1 MRAVALICARGGSKG
16 VPGKNVR
23 PLGGRPLIAWAI
35 AAARVLPRVGRVI
48 VSTDSM
54 EIADVARTAG
64 ADVPFMRPAELAE
77 DASSEWPVW
86 QHALSFLHDDEGAY
100 PDALLVVPTTAPLR
114 EPNDLD
120 RCLDAFA
127 RGDVD
132 TVITVTDAHRNPY
145 FNMVTTGTDGL
156 ARLVIPPPGA
166 VTRRQDAPAV
176 FDMTTVGYVARPSF
190 VMQSRGLFE
199 GRVRSVHVP
208 VERALDIDTLLDFR
222 LAEIFLATCARGVV

>member
-16 VPGKNVR
+16 VPGKNIR

-54 EIADVARTAG
+54 EIAAVARAAG
-64 ADVPFMRPAELAE
+64 ADVPFMRPAELAQ

-86 QHALSFLHDDEGAY
+86 QHALSFLHDDEGAH

-114 EPNDLD
+114 EPSDLD
-120 RCLDAFA
+120 RCLDDFE

-132 TVITVTDAHRNPY
+132 TVIAVTDAHRNPY

-156 ARLVIPPPGA
+156 ARLVVAPSGA

-190 VMQSRGLFE
+190 VMQSRGIFD

-208 VERALDIDTLLDFR
+208 VERALDIDTLLDFQF
-222 LAEIFLATCARGVV
+222 AEFLLATRASGVV